1 MCRPGRYFVPGGSG
15 VVGLSSGVCGGL
27 RGAGMTA
34 PFAKPAST
42 LTAPLLPPGWGQD
55 TNGRAVSLRAAHRA
69 PFQTHRLE
77 LSDLAMAAGK
87 EAGHRV
93 TGMWPDKPKGF
104 YFQKIKGQVDNR
116 EPLAVTT
123 TDSSANS

>member
-1 MCRPGRYFVPGGSG
+1 MRRSQGGWDDRSF
-15 VVGLSSGVCGGL
+15 CK
-27 RGAGMTA
+27 AGQHPHGPA
-34 PFAKPAST
+34 P
-42 LTAPLLPPGWGQD
+42 APRLGTGYQR
-55 TNGRAVSLRAAHRA
+55 RAVSLRAAHRA

-116 EPLAVTT
+116 ESLAVTT

>member
-1 MCRPGRYFVPGGSG
+1 
-15 VVGLSSGVCGGL
+15 
-27 RGAGMTA
+27 
-34 PFAKPAST
+34 
-42 LTAPLLPPGWGQD
+42 
-55 TNGRAVSLRAAHRA
+55 
-69 PFQTHRLE
+69 
-77 LSDLAMAAGK
+77 MAAGK